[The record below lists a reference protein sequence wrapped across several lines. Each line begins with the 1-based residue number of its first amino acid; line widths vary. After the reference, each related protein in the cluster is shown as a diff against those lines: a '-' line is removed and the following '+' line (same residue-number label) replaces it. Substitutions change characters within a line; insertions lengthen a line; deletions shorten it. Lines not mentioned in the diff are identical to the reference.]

1 MELIFALCVG
11 VLTSCGIYLCLRGTT
26 FSVVM
31 GLTLLSYAVNLFLFA
46 SGRLALNAAPILKE
60 SETISDPLPQALV
73 LTAIVI
79 GFAMTAF
86 AVILAMR
93 ARADL
98 GNDHVDG
105 NPPPLEQKILQKE
118 KRP

>member
-1 MELIFALCVG
+1 MESLYAITTG
-11 VLTSCGIYLCLRGTT
+11 VLSACGLYLTLRGRT
-26 FSVVM
+26 FPVVV
-31 GLTLLSYAVNLFLFA
+31 GLTLLSYAVNLFLFSMGGLTTDGA
-46 SGRLALNAAPILKE
+46 VVVNGDGDYA
-60 SETISDPLPQALV
+60 DPLPQALV

-93 ARADL
+93 ARGDM

-105 NPPPLEQKILQKE
+105 RKHEDRE
-118 KRP
+118 ETRR

>member
-11 VLTSCGIYLCLRGTT
+11 VLTACGVYLTLRGST
-26 FSVVM
+26 FTVVI

-46 SGRLALNAAPILKE
+46 SGRLALNSAPILKQ
-60 SETISDPLPQALV
+60 SEQYADPLPQALV

-86 AVILAMR
+86 VVILAMR

-105 NPPPLEQKILQKE
+105 NPPELESKLRQKD
-118 KRP
+118 KRS